1 MKVPKK
7 EKKNHIHKNGSNTSY
22 SKYSVMSKRLED
34 ISNNPH
40 KIFPVSN
47 DVFFFFNILCYCQ
60 LFIYQFIWLTKLEK
74 GFKSTPL
81 L

>member
-47 DVFFFFNILCYCQ
+47 DVFFFLIFYVTVNY
-60 LFIYQFIWLTKLEK
+60 LFINSY
-74 GFKSTPL
+74 G
-81 L
+81 